1 MMLSEWH
8 ASKYSSKSFANLFYR
23 NPELILPKLNISEEH
38 KSALMETLSRKMPQN
53 PIKIRADC
61 KLTCTTSD
69 GIDVIKEALLTAK
82 HALNDDKWKLEFKMH
97 ASPIYRVE
105 VTTLSRGQG
114 ED

>member
-1 MMLSEWH
+1 
-8 ASKYSSKSFANLFYR
+8 
-23 NPELILPKLNISEEH
+23 
-38 KSALMETLSRKMPQN
+38 METLQRKIPQN

-82 HALNDDKWKLEFKMH
+82 HALNDEKNKIEFKMH

-105 VTTLSRGQG
+105 ITTLSRVQG
-114 ED
+114 EENVRRTHFQNDSIPLLLLLLSPLPMPAL